1 LSKTSNRQHVDLPR
15 KSLREEETADM
26 VREKIRQKNII
37 DASQL
42 FQQSASGLEKDD
54 REILGQQLSALI
66 EQAEKYFREAGSL
79 ERERKLEEAREKYK
93 EVENIAIDYPEL
105 SEAFRRIDDAVALIW
120 ALQQRDKRRMNRP
133 EKQSSSPETPYKTR
147 KSKGSRLLLVC
158 FFLPLLMVGVGLFY
172 TDKLNFTLLKKKSVL
187 QVSSAGKE
195 ERPEEKDS
203 VRLSVNKKDEQSQ
216 KRVLFEELGDKQQNR
231 ASPGIGIDQK
241 ESLPS
246 VQDYPEQSQQSIPVI
261 GKQDGSGVEL
271 FSREKFAEHDYTV
284 QSGDTL
290 GLISMKVYGTFS
302 KWPVIANAN
311 KDQLKNNP
319 DRLRVGITL
328 TIPTLTEAGDVL
340 VPHSSSTFLPV
351 LNEDGTYT
359 VQFGDSLSTIAQKL
373 FGNSGKW
380 RQIYELNRDVL
391 TPSHRL
397 KVGQI
402 LRVKAPRPDEQ
413 NDEKSSGGVFF

>member
-1 LSKTSNRQHVDLPR
+1 MSTTSNKQHVDLPR
-15 KSLREEETADM
+15 KSLRAEETADM

-42 FQQSASGLEKDD
+42 FQESASGLEKDD

-66 EQAEKYFREAGSL
+66 EQAEKYFREAGRL
-79 ERERKLEEAREKYK
+79 ERERKLEEARAKYK
-93 EVENIAIDYPEL
+93 EVENIAVDYPEL
-105 SEAFRRIDDAVALIW
+105 PAAFRRIDDAVALIW
-120 ALQQRDKRRMNRP
+120 ALQQRDKRRINRP
-133 EKQSSSPETPYKTR
+133 VKQSSSQATPYKTR
-147 KSKGSRLLLVC
+147 KSKGPRLLLVC

-172 TDKLNFTLLKKKSVL
+172 TDKLNFTQLKKKNVL
-187 QVSSAGKE
+187 QVISPEKE
-195 ERPEEKDS
+195 ERPAVKDP
-203 VRLSVNKKDEQSQ
+203 VRLSASRKVEQPK
-216 KRVLFEELGDKQQNR
+216 KRVLFEELEDKQQNPAIR
-231 ASPGIGIDQK
+231 SIGIDQK

-261 GKQDGSGVEL
+261 EKQEGSGVEL
-271 FSREKFAEHDYTV
+271 FSREKFAEHVYTV

-302 KWPVIANAN
+302 KWPAIAKAN
-311 KDQLKNNP
+311 KNQLKNNP

-340 VPHSSSTFLPV
+340 VPPGSSTFLPV

-373 FGNSGKW
+373 FGDVQSWKK
-380 RQIYELNRDVL
+380 IYELNKDVL
-391 TPSHRL
+391 TASHKL
-397 KVGQI
+397 KVGQV
-402 LRVKAPRPDEQ
+402 LRVKDSKLDE
-413 NDEKSSGGVFF
+413 NDEEKI